1 MTDYDREAALAAADA
16 SRDAAAL
23 VLALADHDE
32 EAQAAILHN
41 CDYPEILAVSLAAL
55 VIAVIPDH
63 DQLRQWI
70 AGWRQAAGSTER
82 TNP

>member
-1 MTDYDREAALAAADA
+1 MAAADA

-41 CDYPEILAVSLAAL
+41 CDHPEILAVSLAAL
-55 VIAVIPDH
+55 VITAIPDR
-63 DQLRQWI
+63 DRLREWV
-70 AGWRQAAGSTER
+70 AGWREAADKTEIEAS
-82 TNP
+82 